1 MKQLLHDLIY
11 IPPIFGYIFILVI
24 LIMLILI
31 PLGFKYKKN
40 LLSKYLNWYSHYS
53 NPYFVSVGCILFGI
67 PVASVTLLL
76 WMAHINT
83 NSKEYITIRKENDS
97 IVIDSHT
104 LFIKSTKLPIKKEF
118 DDKIIVEKED
128 INYNN
133 VEYTIYKRHLDNSS
147 N

>member
-1 MKQLLHDLIY
+1 MPSL
-11 IPPIFGYIFILVI
+11 FGYAFISVI

-31 PLGFKYKKN
+31 AFIFKYKSN
-40 LLSKYLNWYSHYS
+40 RPANWYSHYR
-53 NPYFVSVGCILFGI
+53 NPYFVSVGWILFGI

-83 NSKEYITIRKENDS
+83 NSKEHVTIRKENDS

-118 DDKIIVEKED
+118 DDKIIVEKEN

-133 VEYTIYKRHLDNSS
+133 VEYTIYKRQLDNSS

>member
-24 LIMLILI
+24 VIIFILI
-31 PLGFKYKKN
+31 ALGFRYKTN
-40 LLSKYLNWYSHYS
+40 LYSKHLNWYSHYR
-53 NPYFVSVGCILFGI
+53 NPYFISVGWILFGI
-67 PVASVTLLL
+67 PVASITLLF

-83 NSKEYITIRKENDS
+83 NSKENVTIRKENDS
-97 IVIDSHT
+97 IVIDSHS

-118 DDKIIVEKED
+118 DDKVIVEKED

-133 VEYTIYKRHLDNSS
+133 VEYTIYKRHIADS
-147 N
+147 

>member
-11 IPPIFGYIFILVI
+11 MPSLFGYAFIGII

-31 PLGFKYKKN
+31 AFGFKYKSN
-40 LLSKYLNWYSHYS
+40 RPANCYSHYS
-53 NPYFVSVGCILFGI
+53 NPYFVSVSWILFGI

-83 NSKEYITIRKENDS
+83 NSKEYVTIRKENDS
-97 IVIDSHT
+97 VVIDSHT

-133 VEYTIYKRHLDNSS
+133 VEYTIYKSQLDNSS

>member
-1 MKQLLHDLIY
+1 MKQLLRDLIY
-11 IPPIFGYIFILVI
+11 IPSLFGYAFIGVI

-31 PLGFKYKKN
+31 ALGFKFKSNKPA
-40 LLSKYLNWYSHYS
+40 NWYSHYS
-53 NPYFVSVGCILFGI
+53 NPYFVSIGWILFGI

-83 NSKEYITIRKENDS
+83 NSKEHVTIRKENDS

-118 DDKIIVEKED
+118 DNKVIVEKED
-128 INYNN
+128 INYEN
-133 VEYTIYKRHLDNSS
+133 VEYTIYKHYIADS
-147 N
+147 

>member
-11 IPPIFGYIFILVI
+11 IPSIFGYIFILVI

-31 PLGFKYKKN
+31 ALGFKFKSNKPA
-40 LLSKYLNWYSHYS
+40 NWYSHYS
-53 NPYFVSVGCILFGI
+53 NPYFVSVGWILFGI

-83 NSKEYITIRKENDS
+83 NSKEHVTIQKENDS
-97 IVIDSHT
+97 VVIDSHS
-104 LFIKSTKLPIKKEF
+104 LFIKSKKLPIKKEF
-118 DDKIIVEKED
+118 DDKVIVEKED

-133 VEYTIYKRHLDNSS
+133 VEYTIYKRYIADS
-147 N
+147 

>member
-11 IPPIFGYIFILVI
+11 IPPIFGYILILVI

-31 PLGFKYKKN
+31 ALGFKFKSNKPA
-40 LLSKYLNWYSHYS
+40 NWYIHYS
-53 NPYFVSVGCILFGI
+53 NPYFVSVGWILFGI
-67 PVASVTLLL
+67 PVASVTLLF

-83 NSKEYITIRKENDS
+83 NRKENDS
-97 IVIDSHT
+97 IVIDSHS

-118 DDKIIVEKED
+118 DDKVIVEKED

-133 VEYTIYKRHLDNSS
+133 VEYTIYKRHLTEDS
-147 N
+147 

>member
-11 IPPIFGYIFILVI
+11 MPSLFGYAFIGVI
-24 LIMLILI
+24 LIILILI
-31 PLGFKYKKN
+31 AFGFKYKSN
-40 LLSKYLNWYSHYS
+40 RPANWYSHYN
-53 NPYFVSVGCILFGI
+53 NPYFVSVGWILFGI

-83 NSKEYITIRKENDS
+83 NSKEHVTIRKENNS
-97 IVIDSHT
+97 IVIDSDS

-133 VEYTIYKRHLDNSS
+133 VEYTIYKRHLTGDS
-147 N
+147 

>member
-24 LIMLILI
+24 LIMFILI
-31 PLGFKYKKN
+31 ALGFKYKSN
-40 LLSKYLNWYSHYS
+40 RPTNWYSHYS
-53 NPYFVSVGCILFGI
+53 NPYFVSVGWVLFGI

-83 NSKEYITIRKENDS
+83 NSKEHVTIRKENDS
-97 IVIDSHT
+97 VVIDSHS

-118 DDKIIVEKED
+118 DDKVIVEKED

-133 VEYTIYKRHLDNSS
+133 VEYTIYKRYIADS
-147 N
+147 